1 MKVHSFLGFTHLVV
15 SQERA
20 ESAAEAT
27 AAAEEASRAATAADS
42 EDAAELYRKA
52 QQMLTASTLLQQAVQ
67 RSSDNLDTVTAYAAE
82 IYTSVLED
90 QTEQCAHSTEDPGKP
105 GMTAGTSPCSSQS
118 SRGPLLYNSRALQ
131 LWLLKCC
138 QASKGGMR
146 DKPGKP
152 PDYYHTCY
160 CLSGLSSSQHFGG
173 FVLGSPSNKLVK
185 ADPLCNVVE
194 HRLQEALEYA
204 ESRC

>member
-1 MKVHSFLGFTHLVV
+1 MVL

-82 IYTSVLED
+82 IYTSVLENPA
-90 QTEQCAHSTEDPGKP
+90 EQCAQDPGNV
-105 GMTAGTSPCSSQS
+105 GMGAGSSPCSSQN
-118 SRGPLLYNSRALQ
+118 SRSPLLYNAPALQ

-138 QASKGGMR
+138 QASKGGLR

-160 CLSGLSSSQHFGG
+160 CLSGLSSSQHFSG

-194 HRLQEALEYA
+194 HRLQEALE
-204 ESRC
+204 

>member
-1 MKVHSFLGFTHLVV
+1 MH
-15 SQERA
+15 A

-27 AAAEEASRAATAADS
+27 ALAEEDSRAAAAADS
-42 EDAAELYRKA
+42 DDAAELYRKA
-52 QQMLTASTLLQQAVQ
+52 QQLLAASTLLQQAVQ
-67 RSSDNLDTVTAYAAE
+67 RSSDNLDSVATYAAQ

-90 QTEQCAHSTEDPGKP
+90 PAEQWEQSVDDPDCPDTEESS
-105 GMTAGTSPCSSQS
+105 SPYSSENNRS
-118 SRGPLLYNSRALQ
+118 PLLYNARALQ

-160 CLSGLSSSQHFGG
+160 CLSGLSLSQHFGG

-194 HRLQEALEYA
+194 LRLTEALEYQ
-204 ESRC
+204 SRH

>member
-1 MKVHSFLGFTHLVV
+1 ML
-15 SQERA
+15 A
-20 ESAAEAT
+20 ESAAEGT
-27 AAAEEASRAATAADS
+27 AAAEEASRVATAADS
-42 EDAAELYRKA
+42 DDAAELYRKA
-52 QQMLTASTLLQQAVQ
+52 QQMLAASTLLQQAVQ
-67 RSSDNLDTVTAYAAE
+67 RSTDNLDTITSCAAQ

-90 QTEQCAHSTEDPGKP
+90 SAEQSEQTAEDPDCSDNQES
-105 GMTAGTSPCSSQS
+105 SPYSLEN
-118 SRGPLLYNSRALQ
+118 SRSPLLYNACALQ

-194 HRLQEALEYA
+194 SRLTEALEYQ
-204 ESRC
+204 SRC

>member
-1 MKVHSFLGFTHLVV
+1 MC
-15 SQERA
+15 A

-42 EDAAELYRKA
+42 DDAAEFYCKA
-52 QQMLTASTLLQQAVQ
+52 QQMLAASTLLQQAVQ
-67 RSSDNLDTVTAYAAE
+67 RSSDNSDTVTTFAAE

-90 QTEQCAHSTEDPGKP
+90 PAEQCGQTAEVPDCSDPQ
-105 GMTAGTSPCSSQS
+105 QS
-118 SRGPLLYNSRALQ
+118 SSGKGRSPLLYNAPALQ

-160 CLSGLSSSQHFGG
+160 CLSGLSASQHFGG
-173 FVLGSPSNKLVK
+173 TVLGSPSNKLVK
-185 ADPLCNVVE
+185 ADPLCNVIE
-194 HRLQEALEYA
+194 HRLTEALEYL
-204 ESRC
+204 SRY

>member
-1 MKVHSFLGFTHLVV
+1 M
-15 SQERA
+15 RA

-42 EDAAELYRKA
+42 DHAAELYRKA
-52 QQMLTASTLLQQAVQ
+52 QQMLAASTLLQQAVQ
-67 RSSDNLDTVTAYAAE
+67 RSSDNFDTVTTCAAQ

-90 QTEQCAHSTEDPGKP
+90 SAEQREQGAEDPDGSDTEESSSLYSGKN
-105 GMTAGTSPCSSQS
+105 SKS
-118 SRGPLLYNSRALQ
+118 PLLYNARALQ

-185 ADPLCNVVE
+185 ADPSCNVVE
-194 HRLQEALEYA
+194 HRLTEALEYQC
-204 ESRC
+204 RC